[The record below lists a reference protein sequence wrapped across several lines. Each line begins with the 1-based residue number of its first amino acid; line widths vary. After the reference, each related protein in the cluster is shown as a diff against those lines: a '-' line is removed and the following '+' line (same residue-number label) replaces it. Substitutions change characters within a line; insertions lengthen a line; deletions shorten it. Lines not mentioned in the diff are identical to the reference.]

1 MDKKQQQKPNSEA
14 ATCAVQLDSLQT
26 AFIWSLVILVS
37 TVVFLFGVLV
47 CNAAAET
54 SRQRRRERNN
64 NIYRNRSNL
73 LLRQQQQQPPPPPT
87 YNEALLHNL
96 QNYQL
101 SRIRPAGSNAAAAAA
116 AAAASESGAGV
127 RERIQQH
134 RVGIITSGNRI
145 IRAESVT
152 PLATVYATVPET
164 AEQIKLQRKLL
175 RSLQKFRFVIDSRP
189 PSRARAAAARIP
201 RIHISEQLQPQQQQ
215 QH

>member
-14 ATCAVQLDSLQT
+14 ATCAVELDSLQT

-116 AAAASESGAGV
+116 AAASESGAGV

-134 RVGIITSGNRI
+134 RVGIITSSNRI
-145 IRAESVT
+145 IRAESDT
-152 PLATVYATVPET
+152 LLATVYATVPET
-164 AEQIKLQRKLL
+164 AEQMKLQRKLL

-189 PSRARAAAARIP
+189 PSRACAAAARIP

-215 QH
+215 H

>member
-87 YNEALLHNL
+87 YSEALLHNL

-101 SRIRPAGSNAAAAAA
+101 SRRPAGSNA

-134 RVGIITSGNRI
+134 RVGIITSGNW
-145 IRAESVT
+145 IRAESDT
-152 PLATVYATVPET
+152 LLATVYATVPET

-175 RSLQKFRFVIDSRP
+175 RSLHKFRFVIDSRP
-189 PSRARAAAARIP
+189 PSRACAAAARIP
-201 RIHISEQLQPQQQQ
+201 RIHISEQPQPQQQKD
-215 QH
+215 

>member
-73 LLRQQQQQPPPPPT
+73 LLRQQQQQQPPPPT
-87 YNEALLHNL
+87 YSEALLHNL

-101 SRIRPAGSNAAAAAA
+101 SRIRPAGSNAAAA
-116 AAAASESGAGV
+116 SESGAYS
-127 RERIQQH
+127 ERIQH
-134 RVGIITSGNRI
+134 RNRVGIITSGNWI
-145 IRAESVT
+145 IRAESDT
-152 PLATVYATVPET
+152 LLATVYATVPET

-189 PSRARAAAARIP
+189 PSRACAAAARIP
-201 RIHISEQLQPQQQQ
+201 RIHISEQPQPQQQKD
-215 QH
+215 

>member
-1 MDKKQQQKPNSEA
+1 
-14 ATCAVQLDSLQT
+14 
-26 AFIWSLVILVS
+26 
-37 TVVFLFGVLV
+37 
-47 CNAAAET
+47 
-54 SRQRRRERNN
+54 
-64 NIYRNRSNL
+64 L

-116 AAAASESGAGV
+116 AAASESGAGV

-145 IRAESVT
+145 IRAESDT
-152 PLATVYATVPET
+152 LLATVYATVPET

-175 RSLQKFRFVIDSRP
+175 RSLQKFRFVIDSSRP
-189 PSRARAAAARIP
+189 PSRACAAAAAARIP

-215 QH
+215 H

>member
-1 MDKKQQQKPNSEA
+1 MDKKQQKPNSEA

-116 AAAASESGAGV
+116 AAASESGAGV

-145 IRAESVT
+145 IRAESDT
-152 PLATVYATVPET
+152 LLATVYATVPET

-189 PSRARAAAARIP
+189 PSRACAAAARIP
-201 RIHISEQLQPQQQQ
+201 RIHISEQPQPQQQKD
-215 QH
+215 

>member
-1 MDKKQQQKPNSEA
+1 MDKKQQKPNSEA

-73 LLRQQQQQPPPPPT
+73 LLRQQQQQQQPPPPPT
-87 YNEALLHNL
+87 YSEALLHNL

-101 SRIRPAGSNAAAAAA
+101 SRIRPAGSNAAAA
-116 AAAASESGAGV
+116 SESGAYS
-127 RERIQQH
+127 ERIQH
-134 RVGIITSGNRI
+134 RNRVGIITSGNW
-145 IRAESVT
+145 IRAESDT
-152 PLATVYATVPET
+152 LLATVYATVPET

-175 RSLQKFRFVIDSRP
+175 RSLQKFRFVIDSSRP
-189 PSRARAAAARIP
+189 PSRACAAAARIP

-215 QH
+215 H

>member
-14 ATCAVQLDSLQT
+14 ATCAVELDSLQT

-73 LLRQQQQQPPPPPT
+73 LLRQQQQPPPPPPT
-87 YNEALLHNL
+87 YSEALLYNL

-101 SRIRPAGSNAAAAAA
+101 SRRPAGSNA

-134 RVGIITSGNRI
+134 RVGIITSSNRI
-145 IRAESVT
+145 IRAESDT
-152 PLATVYATVPET
+152 LLATVYATVPET

-175 RSLQKFRFVIDSRP
+175 RSLQKFRFVIDSSRP
-189 PSRARAAAARIP
+189 PSRACAAAAAARIP

-215 QH
+215 H

>member
-1 MDKKQQQKPNSEA
+1 MDKKQQKPNSEA

-73 LLRQQQQQPPPPPT
+73 LLRQQQQPPPPPPT
-87 YNEALLHNL
+87 YSEALLHNL

-101 SRIRPAGSNAAAAAA
+101 SRRPAGSNA

-145 IRAESVT
+145 IRAESDT

-175 RSLQKFRFVIDSRP
+175 RSLQKFRFVIDSSRP
-189 PSRARAAAARIP
+189 PSRACAAAAAARIP

-215 QH
+215 H

>member
-1 MDKKQQQKPNSEA
+1 MDKKQQKPNSEA

-73 LLRQQQQQPPPPPT
+73 LLRQQQQPPPPPPT
-87 YNEALLHNL
+87 YSEALLYNL

-101 SRIRPAGSNAAAAAA
+101 SRRPAGSNA

-145 IRAESVT
+145 IRAESDT

-175 RSLQKFRFVIDSRP
+175 RSLQKFRFVIDSSRP
-189 PSRARAAAARIP
+189 PSRACAAAARIP

-215 QH
+215 H

>member
-14 ATCAVQLDSLQT
+14 ATCAVELDSLQT

-116 AAAASESGAGV
+116 AAASESGAGV

-145 IRAESVT
+145 IRAESDT
-152 PLATVYATVPET
+152 LLATVYATVPET

-201 RIHISEQLQPQQQQ
+201 RIHISEQLQPQQRQ

>member
-87 YNEALLHNL
+87 YSEALLHNL

-101 SRIRPAGSNAAAAAA
+101 SRRPAGSNAA

-145 IRAESVT
+145 IRAESDT
-152 PLATVYATVPET
+152 LLATVYATVPET

-189 PSRARAAAARIP
+189 PSRACAAAARIP

-215 QH
+215 H

>member
-1 MDKKQQQKPNSEA
+1 MDKKQQKPNSEA
-14 ATCAVQLDSLQT
+14 ATCAVELDSLQT

-73 LLRQQQQQPPPPPT
+73 LLRQQQQQQQPPPPPPT
-87 YNEALLHNL
+87 YSEALLHNL

-101 SRIRPAGSNAAAAAA
+101 SRRPAGSNA

-164 AEQIKLQRKLL
+164 AEQIKL
-175 RSLQKFRFVIDSRP
+175 
-189 PSRARAAAARIP
+189 
-201 RIHISEQLQPQQQQ
+201 
-215 QH
+215 

>member
-1 MDKKQQQKPNSEA
+1 MDKKQQQKFSNSEA

-87 YNEALLHNL
+87 YSEALLYNL

-101 SRIRPAGSNAAAAAA
+101 SRIRPVGSN
-116 AAAASESGAGV
+116 AAAASESGAYS
-127 RERIQQH
+127 ERIQH
-134 RVGIITSGNRI
+134 RNRVGIITSGNW
-145 IRAESVT
+145 IRAESDT
-152 PLATVYATVPET
+152 LLATVYATVPET
-164 AEQIKLQRKLL
+164 AQQIKLQRKLL

-189 PSRARAAAARIP
+189 PSNFRATATAAAEGLAP
-201 RIHISEQLQPQQQQ
+201 E
-215 QH
+215 

>member
-1 MDKKQQQKPNSEA
+1 MDKKQQKPNSEA
-14 ATCAVQLDSLQT
+14 ATCAVELDSLQT

-116 AAAASESGAGV
+116 ASESGAGV

-145 IRAESVT
+145 IRAESDT
-152 PLATVYATVPET
+152 LLATVYATVPET

-215 QH
+215 H

>member
-1 MDKKQQQKPNSEA
+1 MDKKKQQQKFPNSEA
-14 ATCAVQLDSLQT
+14 ATCAIELDSLQT

-101 SRIRPAGSNAAAAAA
+101 SRRPAGSNA

-145 IRAESVT
+145 IRAESDT

-189 PSRARAAAARIP
+189 PSRACAAAARIP

-215 QH
+215 H

>member
-1 MDKKQQQKPNSEA
+1 MDKKQQQKFPNSEA
-14 ATCAVQLDSLQT
+14 ATCAVELDSLQT

-73 LLRQQQQQPPPPPT
+73 LLRQQQQPPPPPPT
-87 YNEALLHNL
+87 YSEALLHNL

-101 SRIRPAGSNAAAAAA
+101 SRRPAGSNA

-145 IRAESVT
+145 IRAESDT

-175 RSLQKFRFVIDSRP
+175 RSLQKFRFVIDSSRP
-189 PSRARAAAARIP
+189 PSRACAAAAAARIP

-215 QH
+215 H

>member
-1 MDKKQQQKPNSEA
+1 MDKKQQKPNSEA

-116 AAAASESGAGV
+116 AAASESGAGV

-145 IRAESVT
+145 IRAESDT
-152 PLATVYATVPET
+152 LLATVYATVPET

-215 QH
+215 H

>member
-73 LLRQQQQQPPPPPT
+73 LLRQQQQQQQPPPPT
-87 YNEALLHNL
+87 YSEALLHNL

-101 SRIRPAGSNAAAAAA
+101 SRRPAGSNA

-145 IRAESVT
+145 IRAESDT

-189 PSRARAAAARIP
+189 PSRACAAAARIP
-201 RIHISEQLQPQQQQ
+201 RIHISEQPQPQQQKD
-215 QH
+215 